1 MPNKGFIVLDR
12 AMSDW
17 QWWDNV
23 NGLGLWIHILIDAN
37 WKDGWFMGNVIPR
50 GSFATSIKRL
60 AEETNLSEKTVRN
73 WLKKFENAGQIS
85 VKGANK
91 FTLITVINYAKYQDM
106 PIEKGEQITEQITD
120 QVTEQSTEQITN
132 QSTEQVTDQVTD
144 NRTNKPYINNKKKEK
159 DITNVIS
166 SKKEKKGFVPPTVE
180 EVQAY
185 CDERHN
191 FVDPEAFVAF
201 YESKNWMIGKNKMSN
216 WKKAVITWEKYDQQ
230 KRNAKRPKQRNLL
243 EDLPF

>member
-37 WKDGWFMGNVIPR
+37 WKDGWFMGNKVPR

-60 AEETNLSEKTVRN
+60 AEETDMSEKTVRN

-132 QSTEQVTDQVTD
+132 QSTDQVTDQVTD